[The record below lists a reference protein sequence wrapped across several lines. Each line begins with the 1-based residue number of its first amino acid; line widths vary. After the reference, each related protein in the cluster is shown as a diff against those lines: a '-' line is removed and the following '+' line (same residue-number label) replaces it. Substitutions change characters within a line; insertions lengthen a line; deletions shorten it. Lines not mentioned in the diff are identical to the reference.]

1 MRYQI
6 FSLQQSSLVELGLNV
21 EEALLLDWILNW
33 KDGTGMKREFI
44 EEQQDIGY
52 WVNYETVVKELPILF
67 KQPTEG
73 MSEKDLK
80 KLMRNNK
87 DKVGRMLKG
96 NLSKVLTPHRMV
108 YRGDKSKLG
117 SMVFVVINREA
128 IDVLK
133 NREMNAATKTYENK
147 KSLTCDEV
155 KDDEVT
161 TCDEVETNNNLE
173 NLIDDNIIHENE
185 EKYTDNLIENKENI
199 SSKCEDDDIEAKNK
213 RLMEQEQGNESP
225 IEQEVIEEAEEVK
238 IFIPSFNF
246 NQNNDMR

>member
-133 NREMNAATKTYENK
+133 NREMNATTKTDENK

-161 TCDEVETNNNLE
+161 TCDEVETNNLKKS
-173 NLIDDNIIHENE
+173 IDDTIIHENE
-185 EKYTDNLIENKENI
+185 EKYTSNLEKDLEKNVNDDIE
-199 SSKCEDDDIEAKNK
+199 DIEAKNK
-213 RLMEQEQGNESP
+213 RLME
-225 IEQEVIEEAEEVK
+225 EEKV
-238 IFIPSFNF
+238 FIPSFN
-246 NQNNDMR
+246 MRGN

>member
-133 NREMNAATKTYENK
+133 NREMNATTKTDENK

-161 TCDEVETNNNLE
+161 TCDEVETNNLKKS
-173 NLIDDNIIHENE
+173 IDDTIIHENE
-185 EKYTDNLIENKENI
+185 EKYTSNLEKDLEKNVNDDIE
-199 SSKCEDDDIEAKNK
+199 DIEAKNK

-225 IEQEVIEEAEEVK
+225 IEQEVIEEVEEVK
-238 IFIPSFNF
+238 TFIPSFNF

>member
-133 NREMNAATKTYENK
+133 NRETNAVTKTDENK

-161 TCDEVETNNNLE
+161 TCDEVETNNLKKS
-173 NLIDDNIIHENE
+173 IDDTIIHENE
-185 EKYTDNLIENKENI
+185 EKYTSNLEKDLEKNVNDDIE
-199 SSKCEDDDIEAKNK
+199 DIEAKNK

-225 IEQEVIEEAEEVK
+225 IEQEVIEEVEEVK
-238 IFIPSFNF
+238 TFIPSFNF

>member
-133 NREMNAATKTYENK
+133 NREMNATTKTDENK

-161 TCDEVETNNNLE
+161 TCDEVETNNLKKS
-173 NLIDDNIIHENE
+173 IDDTIIHENE
-185 EKYTDNLIENKENI
+185 EKYTSNLEKDLEKNVNDDIE
-199 SSKCEDDDIEAKNK
+199 DIEAKNK

>member
-44 EEQQDIGY
+44 EEQQGIGC

-133 NREMNAATKTYENK
+133 NREMNAVTKTDENK

-161 TCDEVETNNNLE
+161 TYDEVETNNLE
-173 NLIDDNIIHENE
+173 NSFDNNIISNNE
-185 EKYTDNLIENKENI
+185 EKYTSNLEKDLEKNVNDDIE
-199 SSKCEDDDIEAKNK
+199 DIEAKNK
-213 RLMEQEQGNESP
+213 RLME
-225 IEQEVIEEAEEVK
+225 EEKV
-238 IFIPSFNF
+238 FVPSFRGWN
-246 NQNNDMR
+246 

>member
-133 NREMNAATKTYENK
+133 NREMNAATKTDENK

-161 TCDEVETNNNLE
+161 TCDEVVTNNLKKS
-173 NLIDDNIIHENE
+173 IDDTIIHENE
-185 EKYTDNLIENKENI
+185 EKYTSNLEKDLEKNVNDDIE
-199 SSKCEDDDIEAKNK
+199 DIEAKNK
-213 RLMEQEQGNESP
+213 RLME
-225 IEQEVIEEAEEVK
+225 EEKV
-238 IFIPSFNF
+238 FVPSFRGWN
-246 NQNNDMR
+246 

>member
-67 KQPTEG
+67 KQPAEG

-133 NREMNAATKTYENK
+133 NREMNAVTKTDENK
-147 KSLTCDEV
+147 KSLTCDGV

-161 TCDEVETNNNLE
+161 TCDEVETNNLKKS
-173 NLIDDNIIHENE
+173 IDDTIIHENE
-185 EKYTDNLIENKENI
+185 EKYTSNLEKDLEKNVNDDIE
-199 SSKCEDDDIEAKNK
+199 DIEAKNK

-225 IEQEVIEEAEEVK
+225 IEQEVIEEVEEVK
-238 IFIPSFNF
+238 TFIPSFNF

>member
-67 KQPTEG
+67 KQPAEG

-133 NREMNAATKTYENK
+133 NREMNAVTKTDENK
-147 KSLTCDEV
+147 KSLTCDGV

-161 TCDEVETNNNLE
+161 TCDEVETNNLKKS
-173 NLIDDNIIHENE
+173 IDDTIIHENE
-185 EKYTDNLIENKENI
+185 EKYTSNLEKDLEKNVNDDI
-199 SSKCEDDDIEAKNK
+199 DDIEAKNK
-213 RLMEQEQGNESP
+213 RLME
-225 IEQEVIEEAEEVK
+225 EEKV
-238 IFIPSFNF
+238 FVPSFRGWN
-246 NQNNDMR
+246 

>member
-73 MSEKDLK
+73 MREKDLK

-133 NREMNAATKTYENK
+133 NREMNAATKTDENK

-161 TCDEVETNNNLE
+161 TCDEVETNNLKKS
-173 NLIDDNIIHENE
+173 IDDTIIHENE
-185 EKYTDNLIENKENI
+185 EKYTSNLEKDLEKNVNDDIE
-199 SSKCEDDDIEAKNK
+199 DIEAKNK
-213 RLMEQEQGNESP
+213 RLME
-225 IEQEVIEEAEEVK
+225 EEKV
-238 IFIPSFNF
+238 FVPNFNF
-246 NQNNDMR
+246 KPNINADWD